1 MNKLIVS
8 SFYLSQNIR
17 HRLIERRNAR
27 GKGNIISSR
36 HGTNALL
43 SIKISCKSFEFA
55 SKNEH
60 LQNSGINFNTE
71 SCKPRKCETK
81 TFALSFF

>member
-17 HRLIERRNAR
+17 RRLIEMRNAR

-43 SIKISCKSFEFA
+43 SISCKSFEFA

>member
-71 SCKPRKCETK
+71 SCKPRKSETK
-81 TFALSFF
+81 TFA